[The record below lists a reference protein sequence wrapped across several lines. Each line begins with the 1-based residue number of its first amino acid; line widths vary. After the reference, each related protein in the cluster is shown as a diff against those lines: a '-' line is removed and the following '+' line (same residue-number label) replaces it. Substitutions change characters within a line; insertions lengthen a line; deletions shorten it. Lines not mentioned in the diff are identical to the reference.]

1 MHFIAVPWCPATLIS
16 NDSKGPMSF
25 ARATFLLA
33 CLRLVLPCGAQESS
47 SWLGSRPF
55 ILPVDKGCLQ
65 GASPAPGEGNGNPL
79 QCSCLGNPMDGG
91 AWWAAV
97 YGVARTDLAAAAPAP
112 FIMPPSTGI
121 LLVGCALPSLNVTV
135 FPVYF
140 FSQVSLLGLGR
151 PCSSSPWRK
160 PEVRLFLKVCFECWL
175 PCQAFSD
182 DAIGGILPFVCFL
195 GTWPTLVISGGGPWE
210 QHGLPCVTS
219 SPSAAVSQHT
229 PVLSTTFTSTGWMI
243 CSKSFWKILNPG
255 IHVSPILTW
264 GPWHACPCPWHAVH
278 AWTAFCVNR

>member
-1 MHFIAVPWCPATLIS
+1 MPWCPATLIS

-65 GASPAPGEGNGNPL
+65 GASPAPGEDNGNPL

-151 PCSSSPWRK
+151 PCSSSP
-160 PEVRLFLKVCFECWL
+160 
-175 PCQAFSD
+175 
-182 DAIGGILPFVCFL
+182 
-195 GTWPTLVISGGGPWE
+195 
-210 QHGLPCVTS
+210 
-219 SPSAAVSQHT
+219 
-229 PVLSTTFTSTGWMI
+229 
-243 CSKSFWKILNPG
+243 
-255 IHVSPILTW
+255 
-264 GPWHACPCPWHAVH
+264 
-278 AWTAFCVNR
+278 